1 MTSHHIIMNTI
12 VLAHELATLWNSSRL
27 TEISHWRW
35 ILDCAVPIW
44 RYLMCLTLWIVLPSV
59 SSTCSTTTPTFVYIN
74 MSIYPH
80 TRLIATTVLC
90 TASSLRPRISTFTAL
105 IATAPG
111 ALIPGPVMVSELAM
125 SSSPS
130 LFLWW
135 TTGFTKLYKTDM
147 QKMLP
152 GILHMLQQHL
162 FPLVTYALVISAEKH
177 LSVAEMTNVR
187 LKSANQ
193 LTKCNA
199 RHSKYMAC
207 CMLYSLLPPASA
219 EFSTKNRRNEDGFK
233 EATLAGYEKHP
244 YHQNVNTATMAKE
257 KFLTL

>member
-12 VLAHELATLWNSSRL
+12 GLAHELATLWNSSRL

-111 ALIPGPVMVSELAM
+111 VLIPGPVMVSELAV

-135 TTGFTKLYKTDM
+135 TTGFTKLYKTDT

-152 GILHMLQQHL
+152 DILHVR
-162 FPLVTYALVISAEKH
+162 F
-177 LSVAEMTNVR
+177 MT
-187 LKSANQ
+187 
-193 LTKCNA
+193 
-199 RHSKYMAC
+199 C

>member
-1 MTSHHIIMNTI
+1 
-12 VLAHELATLWNSSRL
+12 
-27 TEISHWRW
+27 
-35 ILDCAVPIW
+35 
-44 RYLMCLTLWIVLPSV
+44 
-59 SSTCSTTTPTFVYIN
+59 

-111 ALIPGPVMVSELAM
+111 VLIPGPVMVSELAV

-135 TTGFTKLYKTDM
+135 TTGFTKLYKTDT

-162 FPLVTYALVISAEKH
+162 ENPWIHFPLVTYAPVISAEKH

>member
-1 MTSHHIIMNTI
+1 
-12 VLAHELATLWNSSRL
+12 
-27 TEISHWRW
+27 
-35 ILDCAVPIW
+35 
-44 RYLMCLTLWIVLPSV
+44 
-59 SSTCSTTTPTFVYIN
+59 

-111 ALIPGPVMVSELAM
+111 VLIPGPVMVSELAV

-135 TTGFTKLYKTDM
+135 TTGFTKLYKTDT

-162 FPLVTYALVISAEKH
+162 ENPWIHFPLVTYAPVISAEKH
-177 LSVAEMTNVR
+177 LSVAEMTNVCF
-187 LKSANQ
+187 KSANQ
-193 LTKCNA
+193 IIKCDA

-207 CMLYSLLPPASA
+207 CMLYSLLPPRLPSPDMKNTRITASA

-233 EATLAGYEKHP
+233 E
-244 YHQNVNTATMAKE
+244 NVNTATMAKE

>member
-1 MTSHHIIMNTI
+1 MTSH
-12 VLAHELATLWNSSRL
+12 
-27 TEISHWRW
+27 HWRW

-111 ALIPGPVMVSELAM
+111 VLIPGPVMVSELAV

-135 TTGFTKLYKTDM
+135 TTGFTKLYRTDT

-162 FPLVTYALVISAEKH
+162 FPLVTYAPVISAEKH

-187 LKSANQ
+187 FKSANQ
-193 LTKCNA
+193 ITKCDA

-257 KFLTL
+257 KSLTL

>member
-1 MTSHHIIMNTI
+1 
-12 VLAHELATLWNSSRL
+12 
-27 TEISHWRW
+27 
-35 ILDCAVPIW
+35 
-44 RYLMCLTLWIVLPSV
+44 
-59 SSTCSTTTPTFVYIN
+59 

-111 ALIPGPVMVSELAM
+111 ALIPGPVMVSELDM

-135 TTGFTKLYKTDM
+135 TTGFTKLYKTDT

-162 FPLVTYALVISAEKH
+162 FPLVTYAPVISAEKH

-187 LKSANQ
+187 FKSANQ
-193 LTKCNA
+193 ITKCNA

-207 CMLYSLLPPASA
+207 CMLYSLLPPRLPSPDMKNTRITASA

-233 EATLAGYEKHP
+233 E
-244 YHQNVNTATMAKE
+244 NVNTATMAKE

>member
-1 MTSHHIIMNTI
+1 
-12 VLAHELATLWNSSRL
+12 
-27 TEISHWRW
+27 
-35 ILDCAVPIW
+35 
-44 RYLMCLTLWIVLPSV
+44 
-59 SSTCSTTTPTFVYIN
+59 

-111 ALIPGPVMVSELAM
+111 VLIPGPVMVSELAV

-135 TTGFTKLYKTDM
+135 TTGFTKLYKTDT

-152 GILHMLQQHL
+152 GILHVR
-162 FPLVTYALVISAEKH
+162 F
-177 LSVAEMTNVR
+177 MT
-187 LKSANQ
+187 
-193 LTKCNA
+193 
-199 RHSKYMAC
+199 C

-219 EFSTKNRRNEDGFK
+219 EFSTKNRSS
-233 EATLAGYEKHP
+233 LAGYLNSQASLQHD
-244 YHQNVNTATMAKE
+244 TATKQDLERRIKAITVEINKRYSDANEITMNR
-257 KFLTL
+257 

>member
-1 MTSHHIIMNTI
+1 
-12 VLAHELATLWNSSRL
+12 
-27 TEISHWRW
+27 
-35 ILDCAVPIW
+35 
-44 RYLMCLTLWIVLPSV
+44 
-59 SSTCSTTTPTFVYIN
+59 
-74 MSIYPH
+74 
-80 TRLIATTVLC
+80 
-90 TASSLRPRISTFTAL
+90 
-105 IATAPG
+105 
-111 ALIPGPVMVSELAM
+111 
-125 SSSPS
+125 
-130 LFLWW
+130 
-135 TTGFTKLYKTDM
+135 
-147 QKMLP
+147 MLP

-162 FPLVTYALVISAEKH
+162 FPLVTHAPVISAEKH

-244 YHQNVNTATMAKE
+244 YHQNVNTATIGKE

>member
-1 MTSHHIIMNTI
+1 
-12 VLAHELATLWNSSRL
+12 
-27 TEISHWRW
+27 
-35 ILDCAVPIW
+35 
-44 RYLMCLTLWIVLPSV
+44 
-59 SSTCSTTTPTFVYIN
+59 
-74 MSIYPH
+74 
-80 TRLIATTVLC
+80 
-90 TASSLRPRISTFTAL
+90 
-105 IATAPG
+105 
-111 ALIPGPVMVSELAM
+111 
-125 SSSPS
+125 
-130 LFLWW
+130 
-135 TTGFTKLYKTDM
+135 M

-162 FPLVTYALVISAEKH
+162 FPLVTYAPVISAEKH

-187 LKSANQ
+187 FKSANQ
-193 LTKCNA
+193 PTKCNA

-257 KFLTL
+257 KSLTL

>member
-1 MTSHHIIMNTI
+1 
-12 VLAHELATLWNSSRL
+12 
-27 TEISHWRW
+27 
-35 ILDCAVPIW
+35 
-44 RYLMCLTLWIVLPSV
+44 
-59 SSTCSTTTPTFVYIN
+59 

-90 TASSLRPRISTFTAL
+90 TASSPRPRISTFTAL

-111 ALIPGPVMVSELAM
+111 ALIPGPVMVSELAV

-135 TTGFTKLYKTDM
+135 TTGFTKLYKTDT

-152 GILHMLQQHL
+152 DILHVR
-162 FPLVTYALVISAEKH
+162 F
-177 LSVAEMTNVR
+177 MT
-187 LKSANQ
+187 
-193 LTKCNA
+193 
-199 RHSKYMAC
+199 C

>member
-1 MTSHHIIMNTI
+1 
-12 VLAHELATLWNSSRL
+12 
-27 TEISHWRW
+27 
-35 ILDCAVPIW
+35 
-44 RYLMCLTLWIVLPSV
+44 
-59 SSTCSTTTPTFVYIN
+59 

-125 SSSPS
+125 SSSSS

-135 TTGFTKLYKTDM
+135 TTGFTKLYKTDT

-162 FPLVTYALVISAEKH
+162 FPLVTYAPVISAEKH

-187 LKSANQ
+187 FKSANQ

>member
-1 MTSHHIIMNTI
+1 
-12 VLAHELATLWNSSRL
+12 
-27 TEISHWRW
+27 
-35 ILDCAVPIW
+35 
-44 RYLMCLTLWIVLPSV
+44 
-59 SSTCSTTTPTFVYIN
+59 

-80 TRLIATTVLC
+80 TRLITTTVLC

-105 IATAPG
+105 IATA
-111 ALIPGPVMVSELAM
+111 PVMVSELAM

-135 TTGFTKLYKTDM
+135 TTGFTKLYRTDT

-162 FPLVTYALVISAEKH
+162 FPLVTYAPVISAEKH

-187 LKSANQ
+187 FKSANQ
-193 LTKCNA
+193 ITKCDA

>member
-1 MTSHHIIMNTI
+1 
-12 VLAHELATLWNSSRL
+12 
-27 TEISHWRW
+27 
-35 ILDCAVPIW
+35 
-44 RYLMCLTLWIVLPSV
+44 
-59 SSTCSTTTPTFVYIN
+59 

-111 ALIPGPVMVSELAM
+111 ALIPGPVMVSELAV

-135 TTGFTKLYKTDM
+135 TTGFTKLYKTDT

-162 FPLVTYALVISAEKH
+162 ENPWIHFPLVTYAPVISAEKH

-187 LKSANQ
+187 FKSANQ